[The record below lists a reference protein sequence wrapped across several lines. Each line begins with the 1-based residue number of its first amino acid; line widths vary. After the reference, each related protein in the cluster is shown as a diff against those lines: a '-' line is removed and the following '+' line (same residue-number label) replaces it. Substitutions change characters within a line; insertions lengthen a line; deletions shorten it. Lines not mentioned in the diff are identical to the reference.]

1 MKFDQN
7 IFRTFLALFAIA
19 LVISGCQDDEAMDEG
34 GDSFDR
40 NALLV
45 NLADNIITPG
55 YADLSSAA
63 LELNLRAS
71 AFSGEVSQEN
81 LEALRTAWYETL
93 KSWQYVGM
101 FDFGPA
107 FNNGLL
113 SAVNQYP
120 IDTLK
125 VNDNISSGNYNLESS
140 QNTDATGLQALDYLL
155 YGKAQS
161 DADLLAYFYN
171 HPEALIYLTDMTGL
185 MESRIS
191 ATNEAWQGSY
201 RDNFVEAGGTDI
213 GSALGQ
219 LINAS
224 IRYYERNLRDAKIGI
239 PAGART
245 TSGAPLPGKA
255 ECLYSGIYSR
265 EMLTRNVQA
274 WQNLFN
280 GTSREGLNGQGI
292 EDYLN
297 FLGTEFEP
305 GTPLEEEINNRF
317 DLVREKTEGLSPNL
331 AEAVVTEQNQ
341 ALEVFEEMQRVV
353 VLLKVDMT
361 SALGVQ
367 ITYADN
373 DGD

>member
-1 MKFDQN
+1 MKFDRN
-7 IFRTFLALFAIA
+7 SLRSFFNSL
-19 LVISGCQDDEAMDEG
+19 LVVLVLTGCQDDETTDGG

-40 NALLV
+40 SALLA
-45 NLADNIITPG
+45 NTADNIIVPG
-55 YADLSSAA
+55 YAALNVSAI
-63 LELNLRAS
+63 ELNSRAT
-71 AFSGEVSQEN
+71 AFSGDVSEEN
-81 LEALRTAWYETL
+81 LQLLRTAWYQTL
-93 KSWQYVGM
+93 KLWQDVGL

-113 SAVNQYP
+113 SAVNQFP
-120 IDTLK
+120 IDTVK
-125 VNDNISSGNYNLESS
+125 VNANIASGNYNLESS

-155 YGKAQS
+155 YGKADS
-161 DADLLAYFYN
+161 DVAVVEYFQN
-171 HPEALIYLTDMTGL
+171 NPAALTYITDITGL
-185 MESRIS
+185 MEGRIS
-191 ATNEAWQGSY
+191 ATNSSWQGDY
-201 RDNFVEAGGTDI
+201 RNNFVGAGGTDI

-245 TSGAPLPGKA
+245 TSGEPLPEKV

-265 EMLTRNVQA
+265 EMLTSSVLA

-280 GTSREGLNGQGI
+280 GTSPEGVNGPGLD
-292 EDYLN
+292 DYLN
-297 FLGTEFEP
+297 YLGTEFEP
-305 GTPLEEEINNRF
+305 GMPLQEEINNRF
-317 DLVREKTEGLSPNL
+317 DLVLNQTETLSPNL
-331 AEAVVTEQNQ
+331 AEAVVNEQSQ
-341 ALEVFEEMQRVV
+341 ALEIFDEMQRVV